1 METLIHLDTHVV
13 VWLYAGD
20 VKRLAPARPWLEHH
34 DLVVS
39 PMVKLELA
47 FLCDIGRLKQHADEV
62 IRDLVER
69 VGLRMAS
76 VSFSEAVE
84 RAVPCPW
91 TRDPFDRLIV
101 GTALAAGAPLLTAD
115 QTIHRHCP
123 NAVWKA
129 SRRVRP
135 TTSRR

>member
-1 METLIHLDTHVV
+1 MEAVIHLDTHVV

-20 VKRLAPARPWLEHH
+20 LKRLAPARPWLEQH

-47 FLCDIGRLKQHADEV
+47 FLFEIGRLKQHADEI

-69 VGLRMAS
+69 VGLRLAS
-76 VSFSEAVE
+76 GSFADAVE
-84 RAVPCPW
+84 RAVHCPW

-101 GTALAAGAPLLTAD
+101 GAARAEGVPLLTAD
-115 QTIHRHCP
+115 QNIHKHF
-123 NAVWKA
+123 ADAIWKA
-129 SRRVRP
+129 PRHTRR
-135 TTSRR
+135 